1 MNDGHTMK
9 KGYIII
15 TLIAYLLFSFVERE
29 DKEITVFEKI
39 YLHLDRH
46 FYLSGDDIWFKVYL
60 VDAQTNKPRSNSRI
74 VYAELISPES
84 KRLARLI
91 LPVDSLG
98 SAVGDFILKSAAV
111 SGKYRIRAYTQWM
124 LNFGDNFVFEKE
136 IEVRNLDGFDIAD
149 NMDIKQKKKDIQP
162 VETVINH
169 DDVGIEF
176 FPESGSLIAGV
187 ENTVAFKASD
197 WSGIGREVSGGIF
210 NSAGDTVALFASEYL
225 GMGKFTFTPSDG
237 EDYRAFFTPS
247 GVSYS
252 LFATLP
258 EVLYTGFA
266 LNITDKDSVFTVGM
280 ITNAAT
286 FDKYEGK
293 TFLVYFSHSE
303 KPLFEYD
310 IVLNRKLS
318 PVNLPKSI
326 FPAGIIR
333 ITLFDEEQKPH
344 CERLV
349 YVENRKRIS
358 AEIIPV
364 NDTASTIKI
373 VDNTGAPVRAG
384 LSMSI
389 INSAVPDE
397 LFNIESFFWLE
408 SEIRG
413 QIESPT
419 AYFDTANR
427 ARGRQMDLLLL
438 TQGWRDFVWKRMAE
452 EFDNFHGYE
461 PEKGLRVSGHVK
473 KTTGKKPLPNVNVF
487 MFFPDDRIAGI
498 RFAKTDSS
506 GKYDLGY
513 VDFYGDQYMFVNA
526 RSEKNR
532 GTGEIFVDPLC
543 MPEDRFPVTVWTHY
557 KTDTAKYL
565 FEMESSE
572 SKDYRLDDTTV
583 LDPVVISGS
592 KLNKHDHLIL
602 DREITPKDEKWKA
615 LDLYVDGK
623 TQLSGGIFDYRYFD
637 RNGNSMD
644 NRVPPSK
651 ISMKEVE
658 RITIH
663 RRHEFD
669 WDSSTKSIYTVNVYA
684 KQSKFTV
691 QHYPT
696 RTMVSIPMSWD
707 PRLVQR
713 YFTYESVN
721 RSALTSAVQGYHHA
735 RTFYKPKFSNINQI
749 QNHFGTYYWNPNIR
763 TGNNGEVTVY
773 CNPRQQPSG
782 KIRIEGLTDDG
793 IPFVARLK

>member
-1 MNDGHTMK
+1 MFVV
-9 KGYIII
+9 
-15 TLIAYLLFSFVERE
+15 LFGLSLAE
-29 DKEITVFEKI
+29 KEPDIVVFEKV

-46 FYLSGDDIWFKVYL
+46 YYYAGDNIWFKAYL
-60 VDAQTNKPRSNSRI
+60 VDAQTNKPQSNSRI

-98 SAVGDFILKSAAV
+98 SAAGDFMLKNTAV

-136 IEVRNLDGFDIAD
+136 IDVKNFDGLDITD
-149 NMDIKQKKKDIQP
+149 NMNIKKKDIQP
-162 VETVINH
+162 AAETVINY

-197 WSGIGREVSGGIF
+197 WSGRSREVSGGIF
-210 NSAGDTVALFASEYL
+210 NSAGDTVALFASEHL

-247 GVSYS
+247 GVPYS
-252 LFATLP
+252 LFAKLP
-258 EVLYTGFA
+258 EVLRTGFA
-266 LNITDKDSVFTVGM
+266 LNVTDRDSVFTVCM
-280 ITNAAT
+280 KTNAET
-286 FDKYEGK
+286 FDEYEGK
-293 TFLVYFSHSE
+293 SFLVYFTHSE

-310 IVLNRKLS
+310 IVLNRELS
-318 PVNLPKSI
+318 PVDVPKLI

-333 ITLFDEEQKPH
+333 ITLLDEEQKPH

-349 YVENRKRIS
+349 YIENGNRIS
-358 AEIIPV
+358 VEIIPV
-364 NDTASTIKI
+364 NDTTSTVKLA
-373 VDNTGAPVRAG
+373 DNTGAPVRAS
-384 LSMSI
+384 LSISI
-389 INSAVPDE
+389 INSTVPDE
-397 LFNIESFFWLE
+397 MFNIESFFWLE

-419 AYFDTANR
+419 VYFDTANR

-438 TQGWRDFVWKRMAE
+438 TQGWRDFVWKYMTE
-452 EFDNFHGYE
+452 EFDNFPGYE

-473 KTTGKKPLPNVNVF
+473 KTTGKKNSPNVNVY

-506 GKYDLGY
+506 GKYDFGY
-513 VDFYGDQYMFVNA
+513 VDFYGDQYIFVNA
-526 RSEKNR
+526 KSEKNR
-532 GTGEIFVDPLC
+532 NTGEIFVNPLC
-543 MPEDRFPVTVWTHY
+543 MTEDRFPVTVWTHY
-557 KTDTAKYL
+557 ITDTTKYL
-565 FEMESSE
+565 FETESSK
-572 SKDYRLDDTTV
+572 SKEYKLSDTTI
-583 LDPVVISGS
+583 LDPAVIVGS

-602 DREITPKDEKWKA
+602 DREITPKDEDWKA

-623 TQLSGGIFDYRYFD
+623 TQLSGGIYDYSYFD
-637 RNGNSMD
+637 RNGNRMD

-669 WDSSTKSIYTVNVYA
+669 WDGSTKTIYTLNVYA

-691 QHYPT
+691 QNYPT
-696 RTMVSIPMSWD
+696 RTMVSIPMSWN
-707 PRLVQR
+707 PKLVR
-713 YFTYESVN
+713 NYFTYGPVN
-721 RSALTSAVQGYHHA
+721 HSALTSAVQGYHHA
-735 RTFYKPKFSNINQI
+735 RTFYKPKFSNITQI

-763 TGNNGEVTVY
+763 TGNKGEIPVY
-773 CNPRQQPSG
+773 YNPRQQPSG

-793 IPFVARLK
+793 IPFAARLK